1 MSIVAKGQIISKL
14 IAGLTETGAVVL
26 NFLAGYKILKIL
38 NIPTVSTHY
47 RMQKYVNKICLQYL
61 MTEIYAVCLHFD
73 KIQKSPNNGKKIS
86 KNIKK

>member
-1 MSIVAKGQIISKL
+1 MRKL
-14 IAGLTETGAVVL
+14 HFCIAGTYLTEIGAVVL
-26 NFLAGYKILKIL
+26 NFPPGQKIL

-47 RMQKYVNKICLQYL
+47 RMQKYVNKICLHYL

-86 KNIKK
+86 KNNFWT

>member
-1 MSIVAKGQIISKL
+1 MLNFSFE
-14 IAGLTETGAVVL
+14 LTETGAVVL
-26 NFLAGYKILKIL
+26 NFPPGQKIL

-47 RMQKYVNKICLQYL
+47 RMQKYVNKICLHYL

>member
-1 MSIVAKGQIISKL
+1 M
-14 IAGLTETGAVVL
+14 LTETGAVVL
-26 NFLAGYKILKIL
+26 NFPPGQKIL